1 MPALRTAGGNLPANS
16 QYYPQE
22 DQGMKSIAAALIL
35 SLGLVSAAFAQE
47 TRTLTANESDQG
59 LNSFSV
65 EGHVGK
71 MHILASTSS
80 GIRVRVDIK
89 RERLR
94 GNPQGVDLRTS
105 RNGSTLVISLSGDA
119 RDLEEAWSLEI
130 PAHLRVQVNLGV
142 GDLNVR
148 GVQGGI
154 KAKVGVGS
162 VKIDV
167 PEGNIDVESGVGQI
181 TAKTATNSYGN
192 IDVRGNVGNAS
203 VRIEGQEIRQQ
214 DRPPGPGEH
223 ITYNGRGRDQIQ
235 IRSGVG
241 NAELT
246 IGR

>member
-1 MPALRTAGGNLPANS
+1 
-16 QYYPQE
+16 
-22 DQGMKSIAAALIL
+22 MKSIIVAMVL
-35 SLGLVSAAFAQE
+35 SVVLVPTVFAQE

-59 LNSFSV
+59 LNFISI
-65 EGHVGK
+65 EGNVGQ
-71 MHILASTSS
+71 MRILAGNAA
-80 GIRVRVDIK
+80 GIRVRVDVK
-89 RERLR
+89 PGDSGRRR

-105 RNGSTLVISLSGDA
+105 RNGSTLAISLSGDT
-119 RDLEEAWSLEI
+119 RDLEETWSLEI
-130 PAHLRVQVNLGV
+130 PAHLRVQANLGV
-142 GDLNVR
+142 GDVDVR

-167 PEGNIDVESGVGQI
+167 PEGNLDIESGVGQI
-181 TAKTATNSYGN
+181 SARSATNSYGN

-203 VRIEGQEIRQQ
+203 VRIDGQEIRQQ
-214 DRPPGPGEH
+214 NRPPGPGEH
-223 ITYNGRGRDQIQ
+223 ITYSGRGRDQIQ